1 MPGAAVDSL
10 PPILRQS
17 IGGRRHL
24 SNEAAVNRLVF
35 LMLFG
40 RRFHRYA
47 SLRATRGFTL
57 LFAAYMGRES
67 RREKGQAENSGW
79 QR

>member
-1 MPGAAVDSL
+1 
-10 PPILRQS
+10 
-17 IGGRRHL
+17 
-24 SNEAAVNRLVF
+24 
-35 LMLFG
+35 MLFG